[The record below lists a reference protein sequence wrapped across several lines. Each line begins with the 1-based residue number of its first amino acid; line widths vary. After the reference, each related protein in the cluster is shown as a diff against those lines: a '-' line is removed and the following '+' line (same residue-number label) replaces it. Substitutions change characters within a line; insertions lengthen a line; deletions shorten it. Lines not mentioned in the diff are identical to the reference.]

1 MKEYVVINK
10 QITFYKKKFNAK
22 SKVHALKQAEECL
35 SPEEWEEDGINSDFE
50 VETLSK
56 LTGENQ

>member
-22 SKVHALKQAEECL
+22 SKIHALKQAEECL
-35 SPEEWEEDGINSDFE
+35 NPEEWEEDGINSDFK
-50 VETLSK
+50 VEIL
-56 LTGENQ
+56 GE

>member
-1 MKEYVVINK
+1 MKEYVVTNK

-35 SPEEWEEDGINSDFE
+35 SPEEWEEDDINSDFE
-50 VETLSK
+50 VEILEEK
-56 LTGENQ
+56 DDV

>member
-22 SKVHALKQAEECL
+22 SKIHALKQAEECL
-35 SPEEWEEDGINSDFE
+35 SPEEWEEDGINSDFK
-50 VETLSK
+50 VEIL
-56 LTGENQ
+56 GE